1 MAVCRW
7 GCRQRIICGEALAAA
22 VHDIDDSHAE
32 VRFNACYKVN
42 GRAHKMQENSRFV
55 REQEAW
61 LYVDGD
67 VDGE

>member
-1 MAVCRW
+1 M
-7 GCRQRIICGEALAAA
+7 
-22 VHDIDDSHAE
+22 HDIDDSHAE